1 MTDRFTDYD
10 NDLESQPTF
19 EDSLEEL
26 KNDSESLPSPAL
38 IVGLSEL
45 SSEQLAQL
53 GPIWEGLSRDYRR
66 ILMQMLVDAAASNFM
81 LNFQPIGYATLTSE
95 EADVRQAAIELLA
108 EDETTG
114 LFRTLIDM
122 VQNDPEDFVRAEAAR
137 SLGRFILGGEMGDFN
152 DNIVETAQ
160 NTLLRIIANEK
171 EDIQVRRFA
180 VEAIANCTRDEV
192 PKVIAEAYRNPDST
206 MRLSAIIAMG
216 RSYDERWE
224 DKVLDE
230 LTNTDDDMRIAA
242 IQSAGELQLSTA
254 VGQIIKN
261 ITDGEREEQEVAIVA
276 LGEIGG
282 KEALR
287 ILQSLQDGAEETDDS
302 DLLEIIDDAMASA
315 SLING
320 DHMMVNFTDLED

>member
-1 MTDRFTDYD
+1 
-10 NDLESQPTF
+10 
-19 EDSLEEL
+19 
-26 KNDSESLPSPAL
+26 
-38 IVGLSEL
+38 
-45 SSEQLAQL
+45 
-53 GPIWEGLSRDYRR
+53 
-66 ILMQMLVDAAASNFM
+66 
-81 LNFQPIGYATLTSE
+81 
-95 EADVRQAAIELLA
+95 
-108 EDETTG
+108 
-114 LFRTLIDM
+114 
-122 VQNDPEDFVRAEAAR
+122 
-137 SLGRFILGGEMGDFN
+137 
-152 DNIVETAQ
+152 
-160 NTLLRIIANEK
+160 
-171 EDIQVRRFA
+171 
-180 VEAIANCTRDEV
+180 
-192 PKVIAEAYRNPDST
+192 
-206 MRLSAIIAMG
+206 MG